1 MRLYTLGDRTMNY
14 GEQMIEALQNNALEE
29 AQELFIEALEKDQ
42 PEELYVLADTLYQLG
57 FLAETKAIYE
67 HLLIDFSHDDEL
79 KIGLAEIAI
88 EEDDIDGAMDWLMAI
103 EEESPAYPQALLVSA
118 DLYQVQGLYEVSEQ
132 KLLLAKELL
141 PDEPILTF
149 ALAELY
155 FVMGK
160 YAQAI
165 YGYEELSE
173 AGLGEISGINLAQ
186 RIGSAYSA
194 VGDFEQAIPY
204 LELAEKENETT
215 DLLFELG
222 FTYLQNKEY
231 RRASET
237 LFKLKEL
244 DPSYTSLYPYL
255 AKSLEEENQ
264 LDRATEVI
272 REGLRADQYNPELFY
287 YAADLFLKLGD
298 EEQGEYYYQESLELN
313 PDNETVQLALINLYL
328 KQGRFS
334 EAVVKIETALENEEA
349 DAQFYWSLAL
359 AQEGLE
365 NYAKAAEAYQ
375 TAYPSFTRNKDF
387 LKAYALFLREEG
399 VLELTKEVIE
409 KYLEIESSDEEM
421 ITILDEINSDI

>member
-1 MRLYTLGDRTMNY
+1 MNY

-194 VGDFEQAIPY
+194 IGDFEQAIPY

-328 KQGRFS
+328 KQERFS
-334 EAVVKIETALENEEA
+334 EAVAKIETALENEEA

-399 VLELTKEVIE
+399 ALKLTKEVIE

-421 ITILDEINSDI
+421 IAILDEINSDI

>member
-1 MRLYTLGDRTMNY
+1 MNY

-328 KQGRFS
+328 KQERFN

-399 VLELTKEVIE
+399 ALKLTKEVIE

-421 ITILDEINSDI
+421 IAILDEINSDI

>member
-1 MRLYTLGDRTMNY
+1 MNY

-194 VGDFEQAIPY
+194 IGDFEQAIPY

-328 KQGRFS
+328 KQERFN

-387 LKAYALFLREEG
+387 LKTYALFLREEG
-399 VLELTKEVIE
+399 ALKLTKEVIE

-421 ITILDEINSDI
+421 IAILDEINSDI

>member
-1 MRLYTLGDRTMNY
+1 MKLYTLGDRTMNY

-194 VGDFEQAIPY
+194 VGDFEQAITY

-328 KQGRFS
+328 KQERFS

-399 VLELTKEVIE
+399 ALELTKEVIE

-421 ITILDEINSDI
+421 IAILDEINSDI

>member
-1 MRLYTLGDRTMNY
+1 MNY

-194 VGDFEQAIPY
+194 IGDFEQAIPY

-328 KQGRFS
+328 KQERFN

-399 VLELTKEVIE
+399 ALKLTKEVIE

-421 ITILDEINSDI
+421 IAILDEINSDI

>member
-1 MRLYTLGDRTMNY
+1 MNY

-328 KQGRFS
+328 KQERFS
-334 EAVVKIETALENEEA
+334 EAVVKIEIALENEEA

-399 VLELTKEVIE
+399 ALELTKEVIE

-421 ITILDEINSDI
+421 IAILDEINSDI

>member
-328 KQGRFS
+328 KQERFN

-399 VLELTKEVIE
+399 ALKLTKEVIE

-421 ITILDEINSDI
+421 IAILDEINSDI

>member
-1 MRLYTLGDRTMNY
+1 MKLYTLGDRTMNY

-328 KQGRFS
+328 KQERFS

-399 VLELTKEVIE
+399 ALELTKEVIE

>member
-141 PDEPILTF
+141 LDEPILTF

-194 VGDFEQAIPY
+194 IGDFEQAIPY

-328 KQGRFS
+328 KQERFN

-399 VLELTKEVIE
+399 ALKLTKEVIE

-421 ITILDEINSDI
+421 IAILDEINSDI

>member
-1 MRLYTLGDRTMNY
+1 MNY

-328 KQGRFS
+328 KQERFS

>member
-57 FLAETKAIYE
+57 FLAETKTIYE

-328 KQGRFS
+328 KQERFS

-399 VLELTKEVIE
+399 ALELTKEVIE

-421 ITILDEINSDI
+421 IAILDEINSDI

>member
-57 FLAETKAIYE
+57 FLAETKASYE

-328 KQGRFS
+328 KQERFS
-334 EAVVKIETALENEEA
+334 EAVAKIETALENEEA

-399 VLELTKEVIE
+399 ALELTKEVIE

-421 ITILDEINSDI
+421 IAILDEINSDI

>member
-173 AGLGEISGINLAQ
+173 AGLGEISGINQAQ

-328 KQGRFS
+328 KQERFS

-399 VLELTKEVIE
+399 ALELTKEVIE

-421 ITILDEINSDI
+421 IAILDEINSDI

>member
-194 VGDFEQAIPY
+194 IGDFEQAIPY

-328 KQGRFS
+328 KQERFS
-334 EAVVKIETALENEEA
+334 EAVAKIETALENEEA

-399 VLELTKEVIE
+399 ALKLTKEVIE

-421 ITILDEINSDI
+421 IAILDEINSDI

>member
-1 MRLYTLGDRTMNY
+1 MNY

-88 EEDDIDGAMDWLMAI
+88 EEYDIDGAMDWLMAI

-328 KQGRFS
+328 KQERFS

>member
-1 MRLYTLGDRTMNY
+1 MNY

-244 DPSYTSLYPYL
+244 DTSYTSLYPYL

-328 KQGRFS
+328 KQERFS
-334 EAVVKIETALENEEA
+334 EAVVKIDTALENEEA

-399 VLELTKEVIE
+399 ALELTKEVIE

-421 ITILDEINSDI
+421 IAILDEINSDI

>member
-328 KQGRFS
+328 KQERFS
-334 EAVVKIETALENEEA
+334 EAVAKIETALENEEA

-399 VLELTKEVIE
+399 ALKLTKEVIE

-421 ITILDEINSDI
+421 IAILDEINSDI

>member
-194 VGDFEQAIPY
+194 IGDFEQAIPY

-328 KQGRFS
+328 KQERFN

-399 VLELTKEVIE
+399 ALKLTKEVIE

-421 ITILDEINSDI
+421 IAILDEINSDI

>member
-141 PDEPILTF
+141 LDEPILTF

-328 KQGRFS
+328 KQERFS

-399 VLELTKEVIE
+399 ALELTKEVIE

-421 ITILDEINSDI
+421 IAILDEINSDI

>member
-1 MRLYTLGDRTMNY
+1 MNY

-328 KQGRFS
+328 KQERFS

-399 VLELTKEVIE
+399 ALKLTKEVIE

-421 ITILDEINSDI
+421 IAILDEINSDI